1 MKICNME
8 QRCWRGNREPDK
20 TCSGRDRSCQPA
32 WSPLPRPYKAASP
45 SVPHSQQPATGLTI
59 LGTTCR
65 NPHLR
70 GHGLTGRVI
79 SQQVDW
85 QAVESSIPSTRGV
98 CREEPALSK
107 ECPHNP
113 VALGV
118 DGLGGRICITVQD
131 EGKISLGFFRIPS
144 EGWLENDR
152 GLLLFW
158 KCVIVVYFM

>member
-45 SVPHSQQPATGLTI
+45 SVPHSQQPATGLAI
-59 LGTTCR
+59 LGTACR

-70 GHGLTGRVI
+70 EHRLTGRVI

-85 QAVESSIPSTRGV
+85 QAVESSTPSTRGV
-98 CREEPALSK
+98 CREEPALK
-107 ECPHNP
+107 
-113 VALGV
+113 GV
-118 DGLGGRICITVQD
+118 SSQ
-131 EGKISLGFFRIPS
+131 PS
-144 EGWLENDR
+144 GTRCGWAAREDMYNCA
-152 GLLLFW
+152 G
-158 KCVIVVYFM
+158 CGQN